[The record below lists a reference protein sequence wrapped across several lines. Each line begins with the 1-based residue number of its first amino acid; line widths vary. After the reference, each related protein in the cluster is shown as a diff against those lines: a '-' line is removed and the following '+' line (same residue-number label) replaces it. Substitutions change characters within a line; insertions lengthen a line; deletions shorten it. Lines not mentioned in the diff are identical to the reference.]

1 MLGSDYAG
9 QDCSIARALEVVGE
23 RWTLLIVRDAF
34 LGVRRF
40 NDFQAHLDVPR
51 AVLADRLRHLVEA
64 GVLERAPDPG
74 DGRRTVYRLT
84 QAGIELWPV
93 LFSLLTWGGRHARRP
108 AARRRFQHAACGSEL
123 DAHGGCPRC
132 GVVPGAADVLSSRAP
147 GTERRDDP
155 VSVALREPRRLLS
168 PLDRA
173 A

>member
-1 MLGSDYAG
+1 VLGSDYAG

-40 NDFQAHLDVPR
+40 NDFQAHLDIPR

-64 GVLERAPDPG
+64 SVLERAPDPD

-84 QAGIELWPV
+84 PAGIELWPV
-93 LFSLLTWGGRHARRP
+93 LFALLTWGGRHGRRP
-108 AARRRFQHAACGSEL
+108 ATRRRFQHATCGGEL
-123 DAHGGCPRC
+123 DAHGRCPRC
-132 GVVPGAADVLSSRAP
+132 GVVPGAADVITMRVP
-147 GTERRDDP
+147 GPEQREDP
-155 VSVALREPRRLLS
+155 VSVALRAPRRLLA
-168 PLDRA
+168 PLEHA